1 LWPADHPPPAV
12 RQPDV
17 CSTLAI
23 EPVGI
28 LELLGQAWSAWKLS
42 VERVGP
48 AGAAVVAVLAV
59 VGFVLLRECLDAEYP
74 GLAEALE
81 QAV

>member
-1 LWPADHPPPAV
+1 
-12 RQPDV
+12 
-17 CSTLAI
+17 
-23 EPVGI
+23 
-28 LELLGQAWSAWKLS
+28 LELLGLAWSACKLS

-59 VGFVLLRECLDAEYP
+59 VGFVLRDSLDAEYP
-74 GLAEALE
+74 GLDEALK